1 MLKVFLAAAAAGEV
15 IFSPD
20 KFRVHVTSADGGNKQ
35 ITPPQQDRSLYLG
48 RRVSNAAPEESQSKK
63 KKDKVFC
70 VCVFLMCGDV
80 ESDHSLARGSVLFQL
95 METYWLRGWFEI
107 CQGQTSFI
115 SRNTERYSCTTFS
128 KIYFKHMTQW
138 GECERVSSSPPVQQR
153 GL

>member
-1 MLKVFLAAAAAGEV
+1 M
-15 IFSPD
+15 
-20 KFRVHVTSADGGNKQ
+20 TSTDGGNKQ

-48 RRVSNAAPEESQSKK
+48 RRASNAAPEESQSKKEKK

-107 CQGQTSFI
+107 CQGQTSVI
-115 SRNTERYSCTTFS
+115 TRNTERYSCTTFS
-128 KIYFKHMTQW
+128 KNIF
-138 GECERVSSSPPVQQR
+138 
-153 GL
+153 